1 LRELVA
7 EAIGAVAGNR
17 QLGDFA
23 RSVSPVSEPLIRH
36 EGRCSPPPPIWGALA
51 LYSSPDESGARRR
64 RFR

>member
-23 RSVSPVSEPLIRH
+23 RSVSPVSEPL
-36 EGRCSPPPPIWGALA
+36 
-51 LYSSPDESGARRR
+51 
-64 RFR
+64 